1 VEVVA
6 VRAQE
11 NRARHRSAGPTEEP
25 ASAQRAAGTDGQP
38 AVKKEPKKEGHEGP
52 ADLLRWGFI
61 MVITGALVITISTAV
76 IAIATTHTTFISLS
90 AHKIVIAVHVFNV
103 IVSQYVFAHHNSH
116 FSTANITIFKP
127 FKNANIIHN
136 YSYCQI

>member
-38 AVKKEPKKEGHEGP
+38 SVKKEPKKEGHEGP

-61 MVITGALVITISTAV
+61 MVITGALVIAISTAV
-76 IAIATTHTTFISLS
+76 IAIATTHNIHRLS
-90 AHKIVIAVHVFNV
+90 AHKIVISVHVFNV

-116 FSTANITIFKP
+116 V
-127 FKNANIIHN
+127 
-136 YSYCQI
+136 YSQQNHFQAF

>member
-1 VEVVA
+1 VA

-25 ASAQRAAGTDGQP
+25 ASAQRAAGPDDQP
-38 AVKKEPKKEGHEGP
+38 SVKKEPKKEGHEGP

-61 MVITGALVITISTAV
+61 MVITGALGLTAAKSSPFQQPSSPLPQRYN
-76 IAIATTHTTFISLS
+76 IHRLS
-90 AHKIVIAVHVFNV
+90 PHKIVIAVHVFNV

-116 FSTANITIFKP
+116 VYSQLNHFQAFYEFN
-127 FKNANIIHN
+127 NLHN
-136 YSYCQI
+136 CQI